1 MKILVTGGAGF
12 IGSHLVRK
20 LQAEGHEAVALD
32 NLSTGLREN
41 LPEGTELIEMDVCG
55 EGLENIV
62 AVGNFDAIVHLA
74 GQTMV
79 NVSIENP
86 AFDAEQNI
94 LGTIHVLEAARK
106 NGVAEWFLRKLLRRS
121 ESIDKE
127 TVSPFFRSFTGI
139 PLKVA
144 FSNVLIFNFLYLSL
158 SSNS

>member
-1 MKILVTGGAGF
+1 MKILITGGAGF

-86 AFDAEQNI
+86 AFDAE
-94 LGTIHVLEAARK
+94 LAHRC
-106 NGVAEWFLRKLLRRS
+106 
-121 ESIDKE
+121 
-127 TVSPFFRSFTGI
+127 
-139 PLKVA
+139 
-144 FSNVLIFNFLYLSL
+144 
-158 SSNS
+158 